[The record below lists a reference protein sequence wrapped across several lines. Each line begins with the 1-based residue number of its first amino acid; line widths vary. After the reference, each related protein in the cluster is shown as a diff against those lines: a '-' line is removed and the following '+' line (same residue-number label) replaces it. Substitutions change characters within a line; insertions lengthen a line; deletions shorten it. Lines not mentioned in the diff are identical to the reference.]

1 MNDNP
6 FGEKMN
12 SMPKFVVSST
22 LDDPTW
28 NNTTVLRGD
37 LAEEITK
44 LKQQFEGDI
53 LVAGSAQLVQGLI
66 ADDLVD
72 QLNLMVFPV
81 VLGAGKR
88 LFGDTDG
95 TKSMQLVET
104 KTAGETQIMIYRR
117 KT

>member
-1 MNDNP
+1 
-6 FGEKMN
+6 
-12 SMPKFVVSST
+12 
-22 LDDPTW
+22 
-28 NNTTVLRGD
+28 
-37 LAEEITK
+37 
-44 LKQQFEGDI
+44 
-53 LVAGSAQLVQGLI
+53 
-66 ADDLVD
+66 
-72 QLNLMVFPV
+72 MVFPV